1 MISSNARRIICSFCR
16 YSKSTEAPAVPT
28 LPLSRTCLPKSNVAP
43 AVRGSRTE
51 GARLNPSSFLRVFE
65 VLQVFWLRFSR
76 WKPHLWSL
84 LAWEERYSV
93 PDVAHLSWSFTI
105 QTQIDSSKHQKN
117 ETSLSI
123 IVQSDLH
130 QFKSYWTFLGKIHL
144 LFSHLFAW
152 LTILPGSLAQTFIPL
167 CYPLEACI
175 YLNALQ
181 TYKKSKRKT

>member
-51 GARLNPSSFLRVFE
+51 GSRLNPSSFLRVFE
-65 VLQVFWLRFSR
+65 VLQVFWRRFSR

-105 QTQIDSSKHQKN
+105 QTQIDSSKHQIN

-130 QFKSYWTFLGKIHL
+130 QFKLLNIFRQNSSTFLASICL
-144 LFSHLFAW
+144 ADYLAW
-152 LTILPGSLAQTFIPL
+152 LSCTNIHT
-167 CYPLEACI
+167 
-175 YLNALQ
+175 ALLSFRSMYISQ
-181 TYKKSKRKT
+181 RIADL